1 MLQNCHVNCLKTF
14 LFVQNHCAMSAYFT
28 TKYMCYGNVLQK
40 MYHAVSQASCIEH
53 NKVKEKLYD
62 VKI

>member
-1 MLQNCHVNCLKTF
+1 MLQNCHVNYLKTF
-14 LFVQNHCAMSAYFT
+14 LFVQNHCAISTYFT
-28 TKYMCYGNVLQK
+28 TKYMCQVMYCKNVSR
-40 MYHAVSQASCIEH
+40 VSQASCIGH